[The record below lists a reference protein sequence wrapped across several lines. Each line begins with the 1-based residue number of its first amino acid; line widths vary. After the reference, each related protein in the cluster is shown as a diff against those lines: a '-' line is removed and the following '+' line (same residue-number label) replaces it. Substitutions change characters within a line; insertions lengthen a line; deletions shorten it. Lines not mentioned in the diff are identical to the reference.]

1 MSQRFQHTYLTL
13 PNQGKCFTLL
23 SDAPEAKVE
32 RAVVFVHGFNGSAR
46 GTWTDFLSLVD
57 DSQACG
63 SWWEAADLYFYHY
76 QWDSV
81 FRQLTNN
88 ALKIFKFIEEIFPEP
103 TIIGRAHAYRGNQF
117 RYKELFLVG
126 HSEGG
131 LLLRKVI
138 VEAAERDASI
148 LAFMRDAKYGKLP
161 QPTMG
166 GMLQAKV
173 RLFAPALGGDM
184 QSGLVGVLASLP
196 VVSHALSSSAAKKG
210 MDQGSPAVTESRRRT
225 DRYAEFIW
233 FDCFRAHI
241 IWAEKDSIIN
251 SEKYTEDKQCH
262 NFPTGSSHT
271 SVCKPSLTYTLP
283 LAFVEEGVD
292 RYECK

>member
-1 MSQRFQHTYLTL
+1 MAQRVPHTYLTL
-13 PNQGKCFTLL
+13 PNQGKSFMLI
-23 SDAPEAKVE
+23 SDALEADVK
-32 RAVVFVHGFNGSAR
+32 RAVVFIHGFNGSAR

-57 DSQACG
+57 DPQAC
-63 SWWEAADLYFYHY
+63 SAWWEAADLFFYHY

-88 ALKIFKFIEEIFPEP
+88 ALKIFNFIEEIFPQP
-103 TIIGRAHAYRGNQF
+103 NIIGRAHAYRSNQF
-117 RYKELFLVG
+117 QYEELILVG

-138 VEAAERDASI
+138 VEAAERDTNI
-148 LAFMRDAKYGKLP
+148 LAFMRDAKYSKLA
-161 QPTMG
+161 QPAG
-166 GMLQAKV
+166 EGMLKAKV

-210 MDQGSPAVTESRRRT
+210 MDQGSPAVTEARRRT
-225 DRYAEFIW
+225 DRYTEFVW

-283 LAFVEEGVD
+283 LDFVEEGVD
-292 RYECK
+292 RHECK

>member
-1 MSQRFQHTYLTL
+1 MAQRIQHTYLTL
-13 PNQGKCFTLL
+13 PQHGKCFALL
-23 SDAPEAKVE
+23 SKAADADVR
-32 RAVVFVHGFNGSAR
+32 RAVIFIHGFNGNAR

-57 DSQACG
+57 DPAASG
-63 SWWEAADLYFYHY
+63 VWWEAADLFFFHY

-88 ALKIFKFIEEIFPEP
+88 TLKIYKFIEDVFPKPEL
-103 TIIGRAHAYRGNQF
+103 IGRAHAYRSESF
-117 RYKELFLVG
+117 EYEELVLVG

-138 VEAAERDASI
+138 VEAAERDTAI
-148 LAFMRDAKYGKLP
+148 PDFMRDSKYEKQI
-161 QPTMG
+161 QPTPE
-166 GMLQAKV
+166 GMLKAKL

-184 QSGLVGVLASLP
+184 QSGLAGILASLP

-210 MDQGSPAVTESRRRT
+210 MDQGSPSVTEARRRT
-225 DRYAEFIW
+225 DRYAEDIW

-251 SEKYTEDKQCH
+251 SEKYAEDKQCH
-262 NFPTGSSHT
+262 NFPSGSSHT
-271 SVCKPSLTYTLP
+271 SVCKPTLTYPLP